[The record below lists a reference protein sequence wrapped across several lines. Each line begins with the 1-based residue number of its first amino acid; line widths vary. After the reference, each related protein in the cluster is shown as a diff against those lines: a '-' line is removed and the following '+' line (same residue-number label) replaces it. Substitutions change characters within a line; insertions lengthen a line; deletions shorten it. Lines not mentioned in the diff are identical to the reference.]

1 LVAVPLLALATMT
14 ALTSLALAEEQTR
27 ESYVAS
33 VEPICKTDKAASD
46 HYLSGVKSLVKQDK
60 LKLAGTDFGKAAS
73 ALEKAEK
80 QLAAVPQPPADA
92 SKLNQWLSGIKG
104 EVSLMRTVGKAFKA
118 GQKGRGTSLAVE
130 LQNNANKVN
139 NLVIPF
145 QFKYCRI
152 EPSQYT

>member
-1 LVAVPLLALATMT
+1 LVAVPLLALAMIA

-27 ESYVAS
+27 DSYVAS
-33 VEPICKTDKAASD
+33 VEPICKTNKAASD

-73 ALEKAEK
+73 ALDKAEK

-92 SKLNQWLSGIKG
+92 SKLNQWLSGIEE
-104 EVSLMRTVGKAFKA
+104 EVSLMRTIGKAFKS
-118 GQKGRGTSLAVE
+118 GDKNKGSSLAVK
-130 LQNNANKVN
+130 LQNNATKIN

-145 QFKYCRI
+145 GFRYCRI